1 MIKLFAIWVCGLLT
15 AVPAAIYHLLFHAER
30 SEYAALIVFVGFW
43 VFGFW
48 GLVGSATAIIKTR
61 RVYRALEHVRSPE
74 QLKEFVHHDDTEAVA
89 IEAMRTNAGI
99 PQFIA
104 KRLYALG
111 RNKLADAEKSA
122 PAANNNG

>member
-15 AVPAAIYHLLFHAER
+15 AVPAATYHLLFHAER

-74 QLKEFVHHDDTEAVA
+74 QLKEFVQRVVA
-89 IEAMRTNAGI
+89 LNQIGRGRREVRGPLQRLAFSAG
-99 PQFIA
+99 
-104 KRLYALG
+104 
-111 RNKLADAEKSA
+111 DV
-122 PAANNNG
+122 